1 MSLFAR
7 RRTRPGPPL
16 VAESPV
22 AVPNASTTGGA
33 AGGAVELDERIPS
46 RVPSVFFTVRI
57 DASWQLAETGPKDR
71 RDPTVLARHH
81 LRERTRR
88 ALTRHTVLELA
99 AAQDAVN
106 LAIAHTAGPEGDAL
120 AVGGIAALTVADADL
135 ALAKEHLRREQRG
148 DLDRGDEHRRLVF
161 RRRILADPDLR
172 PVWWIDQY
180 PERINELERLDT
192 AVQGLRP
199 PRGLDHDV
207 LRDEIVR
214 FIDHLLTDIRTPHQ
228 REIFLRALTQTLHT
242 LGSTELRQTA
252 ETWLP
257 TPRTDSGDDSA

>member
-1 MSLFAR
+1 M
-7 RRTRPGPPL
+7 
-16 VAESPV
+16 
-22 AVPNASTTGGA
+22 
-33 AGGAVELDERIPS
+33 
-46 RVPSVFFTVRI
+46 FFTVHI
-57 DASWQLAETGPKDR
+57 DGSWQLAEIGPKDR

-81 LRERTRR
+81 LRECTRR
-88 ALTRHTVLELA
+88 ALTRHTVLERA

-106 LAIAHTAGPEGDAL
+106 LAIAHTTGPEGDAL
-120 AVGGIAALTVADADL
+120 AVGGIADLTVTEADL
-135 ALAKEHLRREQRG
+135 ALAEEHLRREQLG
-148 DLDRGDEHRRLVF
+148 DLDRGDEHRRLIF
-161 RRRILADPDLR
+161 RQRILADPDLR

-199 PRGLDHDV
+199 PRGLDHGV

-252 ETWLP
+252 ATWLP
-257 TPRTDSGDDSA
+257 TPRTDSGDDSV